1 MAESVNRDSIKR
13 MVIME
18 GTREQLNRLY
28 RPLDER
34 AQEYIA
40 EMTKLHGGFKIESG
54 FYNGHYHKNSEGNYR
69 PDAYPIP
76 VISVKGLCDIE
87 IDFDGTSITS
97 KLSKE
102 QIISFDWNLLGN
114 VKFEVYGVNDFLRDY
129 GDNYSACEISE
140 SVQNSDS
147 DTCICKSVPLRRKR
161 ILHFFFYS
169 G

>member
-1 MAESVNRDSIKR
+1 
-13 MVIME
+13 ME

-40 EMTKLHGGFKIESG
+40 KMTKLHGGFKIESG

-69 PDAYPIP
+69 SYAYPIP

-114 VKFEVYGVNDFLRDY
+114 VKFEVYGVNNFLRDY

-140 SVQNSDS
+140 SVQNSEEKEFFIS
-147 DTCICKSVPLRRKR
+147 FFIPVNESGENVLKLLRK
-161 ILHFFFYS
+161 IQNYGFYY
-169 G
+169 